1 MSSPLPIAASSDA
14 SLAPTPWT
22 CPFCALL
29 CDGFELSAQDG
40 RYALKG
46 SDCARAAK
54 ALVHFQ
60 RGAASPASPR
70 IAGQAAT
77 LAQAIEAAAQQLAGS
92 HQPLFGG
99 LATDVNGARALYP
112 LACATGAIYDA
123 AGGAYQMHSLRAL
136 QDRGAFTTTFAEVR
150 NRAELIVCI
159 GSDPRGN
166 YPEIWRRLGLGE
178 DLVAQREVAFVG
190 APVDADLAAMPRTQ
204 TTAIGL
210 QGDLFDTVALLTAL
224 VAQRRVAAPDD
235 LAALADRLRASRYS
249 AIVWEP
255 SKLPAQGALIIE
267 ALNALV
273 GTLNR
278 KTRAGG
284 LPLSGN
290 DGLAAVNYTFSW
302 LSGVPLRSRAGPLG
316 LEHEPQA
323 FDAQRLLQ
331 DGSVDSLLWISSY
344 GPEPAVPTTAMANKL
359 PTVVLGHPATVAP
372 PHAVFIP
379 VATPGIGAVGDLFRA
394 DGGITLPLA
403 AVQDDGL
410 PALPDVLK
418 ALTARVNEL
427 KPRPIAPAPQKQGA
441 AA

>member
-1 MSSPLPIAASSDA
+1 M
-14 SLAPTPWT
+14 
-22 CPFCALL
+22 
-29 CDGFELSAQDG
+29 
-40 RYALKG
+40 
-46 SDCARAAK
+46 
-54 ALVHFQ
+54 
-60 RGAASPASPR
+60 
-70 IAGQAAT
+70 
-77 LAQAIEAAAQQLAGS
+77 
-92 HQPLFGG
+92 
-99 LATDVNGARALYP
+99 NGARALYP

-178 DLVAQREVAFVG
+178 DLVAQREVVFVG
-190 APVDADLAAMPRTQ
+190 APVDAALAAMPRTK

-224 VAQRRVAAPDD
+224 VAQRRVTTPEQTAPDE
-235 LAALADRLRASRYS
+235 LLALADRLRASRYS
-249 AIVWEP
+249 VIVWEP

-302 LSGVPLRSRAGPLG
+302 LSGVPLRSRAGPLAWNTSRMPSMPSACCKTAASTACCGSRATG
-316 LEHEPQA
+316 LSPRCPPQ
-323 FDAQRLLQ
+323 
-331 DGSVDSLLWISSY
+331 
-344 GPEPAVPTTAMANKL
+344 
-359 PTVVLGHPATVAP
+359 
-372 PHAVFIP
+372 
-379 VATPGIGAVGDLFRA
+379 
-394 DGGITLPLA
+394 
-403 AVQDDGL
+403 
-410 PALPDVLK
+410 
-418 ALTARVNEL
+418 
-427 KPRPIAPAPQKQGA
+427 
-441 AA
+441 